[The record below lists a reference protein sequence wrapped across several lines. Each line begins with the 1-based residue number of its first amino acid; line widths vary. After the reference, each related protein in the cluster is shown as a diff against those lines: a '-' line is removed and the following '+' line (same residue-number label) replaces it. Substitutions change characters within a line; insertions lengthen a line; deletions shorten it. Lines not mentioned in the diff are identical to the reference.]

1 MFWKV
6 RMVSGTR
13 VFSAGS
19 EGIVRSCITLVCTVS
34 AAAAIPIRI
43 ARGRIVVVTAAVALR
58 GGSAVRGAVRSML
71 RRVGIVRVR
80 GVVAGGRWRVH
91 LMDVV
96 MLLLVLLVLLLL
108 LLLLVVVAAVLEVR
122 LLSVG
127 LVRVTCL
134 AVAVVRL
141 GGVGGGMH
149 QAAADEPLG
158 DVEVDCGDRDGLG
171 QRCADRRTFPLE
183 QARVLRRLLVH
194 ICLWFLRTQG
204 SIIYLYS

>member
-1 MFWKV
+1 M
-6 RMVSGTR
+6 
-13 VFSAGS
+13 
-19 EGIVRSCITLVCTVS
+19 
-34 AAAAIPIRI
+34 
-43 ARGRIVVVTAAVALR
+43 
-58 GGSAVRGAVRSML
+58 
-71 RRVGIVRVR
+71 
-80 GVVAGGRWRVH
+80 H

-108 LLLLVVVAAVLEVR
+108 LLLLLLVVVAAVREVR

-158 DVEVDCGDRDGLG
+158 DVEVGGEGRAAKRFLRAAALGRSESCVGSVDVGLNVLCVAGCEHGGREVCAG
-171 QRCADRRTFPLE
+171 QQLVAVLH
-183 QARVLRRLLVH
+183 VLRQPVVA
-194 ICLWFLRTQG
+194 TG
-204 SIIYLYS
+204 T